1 MKAISILRLVP
12 FILIGIILL
21 IKIFFP
27 TLSISSTKYLLV
39 VSSFAIISLIAI
51 SLLVHENKIKRK
63 SVLLLLLGILLTI
76 ALLIFQYINI

>member
-1 MKAISILRLVP
+1 MKAISVLRLVP
-12 FILIGIILL
+12 FVLIGIILL

-27 TLSISSTKYLLV
+27 ALSISSPKYLLV

-51 SLLVHENKIKRK
+51 ALLVHKNKIKRET
-63 SVLLLLLGILLTI
+63 VFLLLLGMLLTI